1 MAVYFSIK
9 KPHTRHR
16 VCGPNVF
23 YEKIQTVMPFYYSAA
38 GRAGVSGVCAVE
50 SGSSGC
56 ATWVVSGSFTGCC
69 DTDWSLIA
77 ANAIDP
83 DTITAAIANTNVF
96 ITVNFYLLNF
106 CCFVVL

>member
-1 MAVYFSIK
+1 
-9 KPHTRHR
+9 
-16 VCGPNVF
+16 
-23 YEKIQTVMPFYYSAA
+23 
-38 GRAGVSGVCAVE
+38 VE

-106 CCFVVL
+106 FSILLLLSFSFYSAAG